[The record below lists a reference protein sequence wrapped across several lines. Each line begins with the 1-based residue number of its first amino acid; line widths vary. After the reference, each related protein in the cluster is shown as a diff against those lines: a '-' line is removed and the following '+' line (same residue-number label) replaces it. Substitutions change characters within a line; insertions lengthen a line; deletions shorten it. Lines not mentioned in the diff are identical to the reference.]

1 MSFVLKKNSH
11 SFNCIATVVKQKHV
25 KMEQESF
32 EVEKIIS
39 KRFKRGVW
47 EYRLKWL
54 NFPSKYNSWEPA
66 TNLTCPDLLN
76 EFEIRNVISVIGK
89 FIKCT

>member
-1 MSFVLKKNSH
+1 
-11 SFNCIATVVKQKHV
+11 
-25 KMEQESF
+25 MEQENQNNY

-39 KRFKRGVW
+39 KRFKRGTC

-54 NFPSKYNSWEPA
+54 GYTSKDNSWEPVA
-66 TNLTCPDLLN
+66 HLDCQELID
-76 EFEIRNVISVIGK
+76 EFETRNVISVIGK